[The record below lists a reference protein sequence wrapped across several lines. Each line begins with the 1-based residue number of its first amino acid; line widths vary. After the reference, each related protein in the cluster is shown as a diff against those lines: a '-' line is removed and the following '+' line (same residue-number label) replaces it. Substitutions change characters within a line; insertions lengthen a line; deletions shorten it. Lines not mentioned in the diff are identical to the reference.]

1 MYKDLRPSLTYF
13 KIWQKPQAP
22 MVVGKGMLCHI
33 LTCMWCCAAE
43 TLANIHGSL
52 ADGGFLLLY
61 ETTAAFTTCLWGLDE
76 RTWKFTDE
84 REYGLWMAKPR
95 WHRLWTEAG
104 FTQIVEHW
112 CVSVGITS
120 PFCNDLI
127 SHPKFYY
134 VHLTLPP
141 AIPMSCWCPPLLGLY
156 GPLLDLH
163 IVCNHLE
170 T

>member
-1 MYKDLRPSLTYF
+1 
-13 KIWQKPQAP
+13 
-22 MVVGKGMLCHI
+22 MVFGKEIVCHTV
-33 LTCMWCCAAE
+33 TCMGCRAAE

-112 CVSVGITS
+112 CVSFVITY
-120 PFCNDLI
+120 PFRYALI
-127 SHPKFYY
+127 SHQSSLINLE
-134 VHLTLPP
+134 LTVP
-141 AIPMSCWCPPLLGLY
+141 ISHFLLLQFPCLTGTLS
-156 GPLLDLH
+156 LLSMAR
-163 IVCNHLE
+163 CSTSRNFGNHLE
-170 T
+170 TCT